1 MARVPYVSRDEM
13 DAEGQQIYDTIRE
26 DRNAAEVGLQFRA
39 LLNSPKAAGFL
50 TSLGTQLRFNST
62 MPDNLKELAII
73 MLAREWN
80 SDLEWTGHSVMAKNA
95 GLSADSIEKVRT
107 WKATELVGDEAVIVK
122 FVNEMLHDK
131 NVSDETFAAT
141 HNILGDRATVEL
153 ALTVGYYCAID
164 LAQIALRPEMEPG
177 RVSTL

>member
-1 MARVPYVSRDEM
+1 M
-13 DAEGQQIYDTIRE
+13 
-26 DRNAAEVGLQFRA
+26 
-39 LLNSPKAAGFL
+39 

-62 MPDNLKELAII
+62 MPDNLKELSII

-107 WKATELVGDEAVIVK
+107 WKATELVGDEAAIVK

-131 NVSDETFAAT
+131 NVSDETFAAA
-141 HNILGDRATVEL
+141 HNILGDRGTVEL

-177 RVSTL
+177 RTSTL